1 MFGTHAHTNKICK
14 KFLLEMCLL
23 NCCQIISDSKIDLE
37 FFFFELK
44 VVKDN
49 IYVCVFRI
57 MCLLLLLLL
66 FITGPCQT
74 KLLMLSSNSAAPEH
88 KSNPMSL
95 MVWMCNWTLK
105 LKVTVLVFIMKLKES
120 CPLLL
125 NNVPWV
131 RIC

>member
-1 MFGTHAHTNKICK
+1 MPTPTRFVRN
-14 KFLLEMCLL
+14 FSWRYVLL

-37 FFFFELK
+37 IFFFFELK
-44 VVKDN
+44 VLKDN

>member
-1 MFGTHAHTNKICK
+1 
-14 KFLLEMCLL
+14 MC
-23 NCCQIISDSKIDLE
+23 
-37 FFFFELK
+37 
-44 VVKDN
+44 
-49 IYVCVFRI
+49 VCVFRI

-125 NNVPWV
+125 NNVTWV

>member
-1 MFGTHAHTNKICK
+1 MPTPTRFVRN
-14 KFLLEMCLL
+14 FSWRYVLL

-37 FFFFELK
+37 IFFFFELK